1 MRIEKLFNAPRVAV
15 TGFLVLVSAA
25 GAQPFTYQTG
35 DLALTFRK
43 VGVYQEN
50 YEAVAN
56 IGQVFNYL
64 NLPVGTIVT
73 VTNVA
78 PSQLVTNSFDDFN
91 NLKWAAVGALD
102 YTNMG
107 TYPGYA
113 LWLTVPRRNV
123 SVKSITPARDVYTA
137 QSGIQGVIATLFYNA
152 GYISNAL
159 GTSNEVNNV
168 YFVREPWADY
178 PQRMLSVYMGGANVS
193 VGTLQDTWVTGDLEK
208 TTPSSFTNGLVR
220 SDLYEI
226 RPTTDSS
233 GNPVVDPNTGLSSGP
248 AYYVGYFD
256 FNFDGT
262 ITFKRDVA
270 SSTRPPPPPPVLSI
284 ARTGTV
290 STISFVSSNTAVYK
304 LFFTNSAGLSS
315 PVSTWVPA
323 SGTIT
328 GDGTTKSFQDTTT
341 DSGRVYRV
349 QGQ

>member
-1 MRIEKLFNAPRVAV
+1 MEKLFNAPGLAVAGV
-15 TGFLVLVSAA
+15 LLVVSTAR
-25 GAQPFTYQTG
+25 AQPFTYKTG

-64 NLPVGTIVT
+64 NLPVGTTVT

-91 NLKWAAVGALD
+91 NLKWAVIGATD
-102 YTNMG
+102 YTNTG
-107 TYPGYA
+107 TFPGYT
-113 LWLTVPRRNV
+113 LWVTVPRRNV
-123 SVKSITPARDVYTA
+123 SVKSITPPRDIYTV
-137 QSGIQGVIATLFYNA
+137 QSATQGVIASLLFDA
-152 GYISNAL
+152 RLISNAL
-159 GTSNEVNNV
+159 GTSNAVNNV
-168 YFVREPWADY
+168 YFVREPWAEY
-178 PQRMLSVYMGGANVS
+178 SQITLSVSMGSRANVTI
-193 VGTLQDTWVTGDLEK
+193 GTLQDNWVNGDLEK
-208 TTPSSFTNGLVR
+208 TTPISFTNGFVR
-220 SDLYEI
+220 SDLYEV
-226 RPTTDSS
+226 RPTTDKLD
-233 GNPVVDPNTGLSSGP
+233 NPVVDPHTGLSSGP

-270 SSTRPPPPPPVLSI
+270 GTRPPPPPPLLSI
-284 ARTGTV
+284 TRTGTV

-304 LFFTNSAGLSS
+304 LFFTNSAALTA
-315 PVSTWVPA
+315 PIVSWPSA

-328 GDGTTKSFQDTTT
+328 GDGTTKSFQD
-341 DSGRVYRV
+341 DSTALDRVYRV